1 MTSRISSTLALL
13 AALTSAVTLSACGK
27 KGSYQFELTTQQA
40 FEVAAGDSV
49 VAFNPDQ
56 KMQGVASY
64 APLLKRLQLEIGGE
78 KIVFK
83 GAKLDK
89 EKSEIVAS
97 PADSGIRTTGGEL
110 LGISTKRTLVC
121 NPDCERVERDVREEY
136 CTYYETVP
144 ELFCNGW
151 GPVYGPGYGHGN
163 GAHCYTRWV
172 SRPRTGRQTVERTVT
187 TREYEI
193 NGSIF
198 GATLGEMAS
207 THSNYTQVSTSSRA
221 LTACF

>member
-1 MTSRISSTLALL
+1 MSRFTSTLALL
-13 AALTSAVTLSACGK
+13 AALSATVTLSACGK
-27 KGSYQFELTTQQA
+27 STTYPFELKTQQA
-40 FEVAAGDSV
+40 FEIAAGESTI
-49 VAFNPDQ
+49 AFSPDQ
-56 KMQGVASY
+56 NLKGIATY

-78 KIVFK
+78 KITFK
-83 GAKLDK
+83 GAKLAK

-110 LGISTKRTLVC
+110 LGVSTKRTLVC
-121 NPDCERVERDVREEY
+121 NPDCERIERDIRDEY
-136 CTYYETVP
+136 CTYFETVP
-144 ELFCNGW
+144 EMYCNGW
-151 GPVYGPGYGHGN
+151 GPVYGPGYGNGN
-163 GAHCYTRWV
+163 DCYSRWV

-207 THSNYTQVSTSSRA
+207 TRANYTQVSTSVRP